1 MSTQLTPAMRQYVE
15 IKSRHRDC
23 ILFFRMGDFYEM
35 FFEDA
40 IRASRLLDIALT
52 SRDKEAN
59 IPMCGIPYHARNAY
73 LSKLIRQGCKV
84 AICEQIEEP
93 GGRGLF
99 RREVTEVVTPG
110 LVFHEECLDARG
122 NNFLAAVRFL
132 PPFAYAAL
140 DATTGDFFYEA
151 CASPESMAD
160 ALSLLSPAEFV
171 FREGEGAPPAAGSG
185 GPKGRLGRILEGKLA
200 TSLSPAAVDDFS
212 VPRTIEG
219 LPGADHP
226 AHGAIRAALYY
237 LHLHQPAALAE
248 VSRATEREGRRY
260 LAMDETAVRTLEV
273 FSTLSGE
280 RKGSLLWAVDRT
292 RTPMGARLLRA
303 WISAPLVDVA
313 RIGERNGAVAELAE
327 NPADRREI
335 FGRLSGMPD
344 LSRLA
349 SRLPPGAA
357 GPGGGGF
364 PLPPPFL

>member
-1 MSTQLTPAMRQYVE
+1 MRQYVE
-15 IKSRHRDC
+15 IKSRYRDC

-59 IPMCGIPYHARNAY
+59 IPMCGVPYHARNAY
-73 LSKLIRQGCKV
+73 LSKLIQQGCKV
-84 AICEQIEEP
+84 AICEQMEET

-122 NNFLAAVRFL
+122 NNFLAAVKMR
-132 PPFAYAAL
+132 PPYAYAAM
-140 DATTGDFFYEA
+140 DATTGEFFYEA
-151 CASPESMAD
+151 CDSGEALAD
-160 ALSLLSPAEFV
+160 ALFLLSPAEFV
-171 FREGEGAPPAAGSG
+171 FREEEGTPIPDGAGG
-185 GPKGRLGRILEGKLA
+185 TKGRLGRIVEGKLV
-200 TSLSPAAVDDFS
+200 TSLSSDAVDGFP
-212 VPRTIEG
+212 VPDEIAG
-219 LPGADHP
+219 VPAKDHP
-226 AHGAIRAALYY
+226 AHGVVRSALYY

-248 VSRATEREGRRY
+248 ISRVSEREGRRH
-260 LAMDETAVRTLEV
+260 LAMDETAVRTLEI

-303 WISAPLVDVA
+303 FLSAPLVDVG
-313 RIGERNGAVAELAE
+313 RIGERHEAVAELVEHA
-327 NPADRREI
+327 ADRRDMAN
-335 FGRLSGMPD
+335 GLSGMPD

-349 SRLPPGAA
+349 SRLAQDRSGPRDVVALSSSTSRRPPG
-357 GPGGGGF
+357 
-364 PLPPPFL
+364 